1 MANGTRT
8 VSLARLLQLQVRW
21 TVVLGKPHTGLQP
34 THTVYN
40 LVVRMPNCTGLQP
53 PQSCRLGWLLPVL
66 HQTANARKRERL
78 SQSCKWLR
86 LISLVKHLLVE
97 KKKKKKRNQKLWSK
111 AASSLTTS
119 LSPPAQRKLVQL
131 LIGSKCSLGQVPAT
145 ADACLC
151 KLAPTHR
158 QELQVPEQVP
168 ALVHEHVVWGY
179 LWTVYDVN
187 MVCGRW
193 R

>member
-1 MANGTRT
+1 M
-8 VSLARLLQLQVRW
+8 
-21 TVVLGKPHTGLQP
+21 VLGKPHTGLQP

-97 KKKKKKRNQKLWSK
+97 KKKKKKKPETVKQSRLLTHDFPITSRSK
-111 AASSLTTS
+111 EACSAAYWQQMQSGAGPHNSRCVPVQTSSYP
-119 LSPPAQRKLVQL
+119 SPRTA
-131 LIGSKCSLGQVPAT
+131 GSRASTCT
-145 ADACLC
+145 C
-151 KLAPTHR
+151 T
-158 QELQVPEQVP
+158 
-168 ALVHEHVVWGY
+168 
-179 LWTVYDVN
+179 
-187 MVCGRW
+187 
-193 R
+193 

>member
-97 KKKKKKRNQKLWSK
+97 KKKKKETRNCEAKPPPHSRLPYHLPLKGSLFSCLL
-111 AASSLTTS
+111 AAN
-119 LSPPAQRKLVQL
+119 A
-131 LIGSKCSLGQVPAT
+131 
-145 ADACLC
+145 
-151 KLAPTHR
+151 
-158 QELQVPEQVP
+158 
-168 ALVHEHVVWGY
+168 VWGRSPQQPMRACA
-179 LWTVYDVN
+179 N
-187 MVCGRW
+187 
-193 R
+193 